1 MRTGADHTILEQ
13 STKVSALGIIGS
25 NRHVNCACHER
36 GNKWICNGTY
46 SVHCYYW
53 RPEYCL

>member
-25 NRHVNCACHER
+25 YRQVNCALSR
-36 GNKWICNGTY
+36 K
-46 SVHCYYW
+46 
-53 RPEYCL
+53 RK